1 MTPGRA
7 PVDRAKKTARR
18 VFVVAWIVLGVAGA
32 LNHTIAEKPV
42 GRRFDLGLPHLRYGH
57 VMFNKN
63 LRVVQT
69 YQYAR
74 KDGVRHDVADLV
86 PIAAPGYKRA
96 RLAVTLLFQPRYLRE
111 LCFRSLHTLDDEI
124 TFFIDEY
131 DLDVARGRPTRTF
144 TLRCDVHGLVDR

>member
-1 MTPGRA
+1 M
-7 PVDRAKKTARR
+7 DRAKKTVRR
-18 VFVVAWIVLGVAGA
+18 VFIVAWIVLALAGA
-32 LNHTIAEKPV
+32 LDHTIALKTL

-57 VMFNKN
+57 VMFNSN

-86 PIAAPGYKRA
+86 PTAALGYKRA
-96 RLAVTLLFQPRYLRE
+96 RLAMNILFNPRYLRE
-111 LCFRSLHTLDDEI
+111 ICFRSLHALDDELTI
-124 TFFIDEY
+124 YIDEY
-131 DLDVARGRPTRTF
+131 NLDVARGRPTRTF